1 MHSRSYTGRRAS
13 ENKLTAYTWRH
24 SNTCKCY
31 CQKLLHYLLSNNIF
45 ASSQYDF
52 ILRRSTSTQLMSILK
67 NGIIFYDSLQ

>member
-1 MHSRSYTGRRAS
+1 MHSRSYSGRRAS

-45 ASSQYDF
+45 ASSQYGF

-67 NGIIFYDSLQ
+67 KWHYFL